1 MDVRVTRPKVRIQSE
16 HMITFAYIIT
26 LYRSPVASQTKRN
39 SSYLSLADAVERLQK
54 YFSILFQCDA
64 VVVLTE

>member
-1 MDVRVTRPKVRIQSE
+1 MDVQVTRPNVRTRRA
-16 HMITFAYIIT
+16 HITFAYIT

-64 VVVLTE
+64 VVELLE